1 MRKTSEIF
9 VCAVIILLSC
19 LPAVAQKYELSGGA
33 GGYFP
38 VNLSGVGNA
47 VAIEGTFSRR
57 LASVPLAAL
66 YVELP
71 VVGTLNSKVRTFG
84 LTSSASYS
92 SLFVAPGVKL
102 KLAPGFLISPWL
114 AAGGGLAHFSN
125 NTSLANF
132 TGGGSRNTGVV
143 DFGGGLD
150 WKIAPF
156 ISARAEARDFYSG
169 GIGLSLTSLN
179 ERQHNLV
186 TTLGLV
192 LKF

>member
-1 MRKTSEIF
+1 
-9 VCAVIILLSC
+9 
-19 LPAVAQKYELSGGA
+19 
-33 GGYFP
+33 
-38 VNLSGVGNA
+38 
-47 VAIEGTFSRR
+47 
-57 LASVPLAAL
+57 
-66 YVELP
+66 
-71 VVGTLNSKVRTFG
+71 
-84 LTSSASYS
+84 
-92 SLFVAPGVKL
+92 
-102 KLAPGFLISPWL
+102 
-114 AAGGGLAHFSN
+114 
-125 NTSLANF
+125 
-132 TGGGSRNTGVV
+132 V